1 MALPQDGQNAN
12 GLTKVT
18 EIPKGKEL
26 IFIDPT
32 TNEGGIITLEDL
44 TTQILNKLTSKIFT
58 LDQGNITLIEA
69 LNKLNSNSF
78 STYATGDSAQASLP
92 VKGGG
97 ATVMIAYAL
106 GGYGN
111 NGEATV
117 MALFRYN
124 YGGTEC
130 SIDYIYNR
138 GDIIIENSVSNN
150 KNTIAFKTQNGSS
163 IKYLKIKTFNI

>member
-1 MALPQDGQNAN
+1 
-12 GLTKVT
+12 
-18 EIPKGKEL
+18 
-26 IFIDPT
+26 
-32 TNEGGIITLEDL
+32 
-44 TTQILNKLTSKIFT
+44 
-58 LDQGNITLIEA
+58 
-69 LNKLNSNSF
+69 
-78 STYATGDSAQASLP
+78 
-92 VKGGG
+92 
-97 ATVMIAYAL
+97 MIAYAL

-163 IKYLKIKTFNI
+163 IKYLKIKTFINKNTIKI